1 MFKWVAGLCA
11 AIYVTLLV
19 VGAPPEEGEVAAEA
33 SPVVEPAAEAVAL
46 RQEAPAP
53 EPVITEQPV
62 ILATASADTVQ
73 PKTAELAQ
81 QLPQIKSL
89 TPPTVESVSLD
100 GGASEPLSIATTA
113 TPVAQAPAAEVVAS
127 AVQEQPVP
135 EISNG
140 VGEVWTVTGSRVN
153 LRSGAST
160 SFGVVGQTRR
170 GDSAEVIEL
179 LDNGWA
185 HVYIIDLGVEAY
197 MSAAFISR
205 DS

>member
-19 VGAPPEEGEVAAEA
+19 VGAPPDEAEVVAEA
-33 SPVVEPAAEAVAL
+33 APVVEPAVEDVAVQ
-46 RQEAPAP
+46 QEAPTP
-53 EPVITEQPV
+53 EPVTTEQPV
-62 ILATASADTVQ
+62 VLATASTAAVQ
-73 PKTAELAQ
+73 PKTTDLAQ
-81 QLPQIKSL
+81 QLPQVKTL
-89 TPPTVESVSLD
+89 TPPSVESASLD
-100 GGASEPLSIATTA
+100 ADTAEPVSTPITIE
-113 TPVAQAPAAEVVAS
+113 PVAQAPVAEVVAT
-127 AVQEQPVP
+127 AVQEQPAQEP
-135 EISNG
+135 NNG

-160 SFGVVGQTRR
+160 SFEVVGQTRR
-170 GDSAEVIEL
+170 GDSAEVIDL

-197 MSAAFISR
+197 MSADFISR